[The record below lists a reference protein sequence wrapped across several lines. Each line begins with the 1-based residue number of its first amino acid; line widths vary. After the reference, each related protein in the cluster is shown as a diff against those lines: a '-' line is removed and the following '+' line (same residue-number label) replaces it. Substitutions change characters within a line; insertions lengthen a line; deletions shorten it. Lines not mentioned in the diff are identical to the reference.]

1 MRPEFAAELKSI
13 LRTKDELDEKEQRRL
28 GVMADDDE
36 DFTQNFQEILEA
48 RILPQF
54 EFVAGILTQNY
65 YPVEVKI
72 IGLPGEKACYL
83 TFSDKKV
90 TGAWALKGGQIAG
103 PRMAFRAERADR
115 NVAYLADYKNGKAP
129 CPETR
134 MQLSEVTDGFI
145 ENEIRRLFESF
156 GPDQQLMAVKA
167 KELRQQRISKHVL
180 SC

>member
-1 MRPEFAAELKSI
+1 MRPEFVVELKAI

-28 GVMADDDE
+28 GSMADDDE
-36 DFTQNFQEILEA
+36 DFTQNFQELLQT

-54 EFVAGILTQNY
+54 EVVAGILTQNY

-90 TGAWALKGGQIAG
+90 TGAWALKGGQITG

-129 CPETR
+129 CPEIR
-134 MQLSEVTDGFI
+134 MQLSEVTDRFI

-156 GPDQQLMAVKA
+156 GPDQQSMSAKN
-167 KELRQQRISKHVL
+167 KELRQQRIFKHVL